1 MTHAITVA
9 LAQINPVLGDLAGNA
24 ARILA
29 VARQAHGA
37 GARVLLTP
45 ELALTGYP
53 PEDLLLRPEF
63 LRRCEAVLAQ
73 LTADLAGLPDLSVV
87 VGTPLRVDDRLFNAA
102 VVLREGVR
110 TGWYGKQALP
120 NYGVFDEQRYFAA
133 GTQACLFEVRGLRFG
148 VNVCEDLWAG
158 GAPRQA
164 VAQGAHVLLALNA
177 SPFDAGHWQARREHV
192 MQPVAALGV
201 PLVYVNL
208 VGGQDELVFDGA
220 SFVQDAAGMPHM
232 VLPAF
237 GEALGLV
244 DFDAQGHVQGGRVLT
259 LDGEDWSA
267 AAATAVA
274 VLQPG
279 SQLPDYCADST
290 TTRQAAEQQPPGKTD
305 AYWPDDNG
313 VALSAIWQALVL
325 GVRDYV
331 EKNGF
336 KGVLLAFSGGMDSAL
351 TLLLAVDALGPERV
365 RTYMMP
371 SPYTS
376 DMSLDDAKDMA
387 RRVGVHY
394 GVLPIAPMMD
404 AFESVLAPEFAGLTQ
419 DATEENIQARSRGVL
434 MMALSN
440 KTGWLVLTTGNKSEF
455 STGYCTLY
463 GDMAGGF
470 AVLKDVPKTL
480 VYSLGWW
487 RNGLD
492 GPPPIPENILTRAPS
507 AELRPGQTD
516 QDSLPPYE
524 VLDGM
529 IARYMEQDAS
539 VDDLRK
545 AGYVQADIDRF
556 TRLLHLNEYKRRQSP
571 PGPRITPRA
580 FGRDWRYPITNR
592 FRDNGQG

>member
-29 VARQAHGA
+29 VARQAHEA

-102 VVLREGVR
+102 VVLREGAR
-110 TGWYGKQALP
+110 IGWYGKQALP
-120 NYGVFDEQRYFAA
+120 NYGVFDEQRYFAV
-133 GTQACLFEVRGLRFG
+133 GTQACLFEVGGLRFG

-164 VAQGAHVLLALNA
+164 VAQGAQVLLALNA

-192 MQPVAALGV
+192 MKPVAALGV

-220 SFVQDAAGMPHM
+220 SFVQDAAGTSHM

-244 DFDAQGHVQGGRVLT
+244 DFDAQGHVQGGRVLA

-267 AAATAVA
+267 ATATAVA

-279 SQLPDYCADST
+279 SQLPDYRADST

-492 GPPPIPENILTRAPS
+492 GTPPIPENILTRAPS